1 MITKPTFKVWGK
13 RECALDVAYVW
24 SKAEVFELKKY
35 FGRGYSQHL
44 LFFEGAELTW
54 YEDFAELYE
63 IGKYLLHRFLNKR
76 ASVSQIYRA
85 WHHDAKFFLLYLKK
99 MQKIDLKNKTNKELA
114 AICQKALDQNCLITR
129 GYVTDIMQMYLPEVI
144 KNKLELVYPKR
155 DAKFNAYYSS
165 LTASVQLSLA
175 AQEKLALIDIA
186 LKIKVAPGV
195 NNFFSA
201 NLTSILTK
209 LTDWPAVNRLIK
221 AHRNRFFWLG
231 GNYTGKNFL
240 DLEYFVGELKEL
252 VRESNSKLRLI
263 RKKTVTFPSVI
274 KKQKQRVIKL
284 LRLDAEFIKII
295 KILEQIAV
303 FHDERK
309 QMILMPVYYLREWQ
323 KEAALRLGISRDE
336 FVWLTPPEQIKA
348 IKTGVVDLPEIRKRA
363 LKCLFYC
370 NRDEELIL
378 TGTDADHFLQKA
390 VIKEQINQIKG
401 IIASTGVVKGK
412 VKIVKTSVDLVKVK
426 LGDILVTGMTT
437 PDYVPAMRRASAI
450 ITDEGGITSH
460 AAIVSRELRI
470 PCIIGTKVATQLL
483 SDGQW
488 IKVDADLGVV
498 HLL

>member
-1 MITKPTFKVWGK
+1 
-13 RECALDVAYVW
+13 
-24 SKAEVFELKKY
+24 
-35 FGRGYSQHL
+35 
-44 LFFEGAELTW
+44 
-54 YEDFAELYE
+54 
-63 IGKYLLHRFLNKR
+63 
-76 ASVSQIYRA
+76 
-85 WHHDAKFFLLYLKK
+85 
-99 MQKIDLKNKTNKELA
+99 
-114 AICQKALDQNCLITR
+114 
-129 GYVTDIMQMYLPEVI
+129 
-144 KNKLELVYPKR
+144 
-155 DAKFNAYYSS
+155 
-165 LTASVQLSLA
+165 
-175 AQEKLALIDIA
+175 
-186 LKIKVAPGV
+186 
-195 NNFFSA
+195 
-201 NLTSILTK
+201 
-209 LTDWPAVNRLIK
+209 
-221 AHRNRFFWLG
+221 
-231 GNYTGKNFL
+231 
-240 DLEYFVGELKEL
+240 VGELKEL